1 MIGSAPEPL
10 NLDLNVSCKAHTH
23 CPHFPHTP
31 TISCPQEKPEDVPT
45 GELPRQ
51 VLLITDRNN
60 CNRFTPGTRVCV
72 VGIYSTFRVRGRGVK
87 MCGLGRCES
96 VDCVRIGRDVCAL
109 RHSQHFRV
117 RGRGARRYWESGE
130 VLIM

>member
-1 MIGSAPEPL
+1 MISTFHAKPTL
-10 NLDLNVSCKAHTH
+10 TVHTS
-23 CPHFPHTP
+23 PYTP

-87 MCGLGRCES
+87 MCGVGRCES
-96 VDCVRIGRDVCAL
+96 VDRVRIGRDVCAL
-109 RHSQHFRV
+109 RHSQHLP
-117 RGRGARRYWESGE
+117 GE
-130 VLIM
+130 GPGCKKLLGEG